1 MAYQIFL
8 VDSIVEKEGKDCVE
22 EKQMGKVV

>member
-8 VDSIVEKEGKDCVE
+8 VDRIVEKEGKDCVE
-22 EKQMGKVV
+22 ERKRSKVV